1 MVLIKWN
8 EKLSVK
14 INSIDDQHKILIN
27 MINEFYEMIG
37 DKSNDELISA
47 LIKKMKEYTVVHF
60 SYEEKLFKQYSYSD
74 TEAHKKEHDEFVNKV
89 VDLEKRFNDGQMILS
104 FEITNFLKDWL
115 IKHIQGTDMKYTKFL
130 IEKGV
135 K

>member
-1 MVLIKWN
+1 MALIKWN

-14 INSIDDQHKILIN
+14 INSIDDQHKILID

-60 SYEEKLFKQYSYSD
+60 SYEEKLFKEYNYSD
-74 TEAHKKEHDEFVNKV
+74 FEAHKKEHQGFVNKV
-89 VDLEKRFNDGQMILS
+89 IDLEKRFNDGKIIMS
-104 FEITNFLKDWL
+104 FEITKFLKDWL
-115 IKHIQGTDMKYTKFL
+115 IKHIQGTDMKYTKLL
-130 IEKGV
+130 IQKGV

>member
-1 MVLIKWN
+1 MALIKWN

-60 SYEEKLFKQYSYSD
+60 SYEEKLFKEYNYSD
-74 TEAHKKEHDEFVNKV
+74 FETHKKEHQGFVDKV
-89 VDLEKRFNDGQMILS
+89 IDLEKRFNDGKIIMS
-104 FEITNFLKDWL
+104 FEITKFLKDWL
-115 IKHIQGTDMKYTKFL
+115 IKHIQGTDMKYTNFL
-130 IEKGV
+130 VRKGV
-135 K
+135 R